1 MKEDLV
7 KIVQEE
13 AEYTR
18 LDKKN
23 IAPLV
28 HVRTYTFLRKAYEM
42 MYEVNEDNE
51 DILEMQYPCPDVSLI
66 PGFIKLQYSNKRERL
81 PPPHDINPRS

>member
-28 HVRTYTFLRKAYEM
+28 
-42 MYEVNEDNE
+42 
-51 DILEMQYPCPDVSLI
+51 
-66 PGFIKLQYSNKRERL
+66 SNKKKRL